1 MEAKS
6 ESDRTLSPQGHT
18 LPLDELQAAAI
29 RRERERILKSPSFR
43 TSKRCQQF
51 LSYVVQHSLEGHAEP
66 LKERSIGAELF
77 QRPISYATGED
88 GVVRVLA
95 SEVRKRLA
103 QYYHERAGSSP
114 VRIELPVGAY
124 VPEFH
129 WNPDAPPMDL
139 ETPHLA
145 KNPSKLRVLTMT
157 ALGLGLV
164 LIVVVVTTRVRSGRP
179 AESVLDQFWSPVFAT
194 SQPVLICLAKPA
206 LYRPSPELFQRY
218 SKTHPEAFQTEVERW
233 NELLPLD
240 PNEKLLWRDMIPLPE
255 FGVAV
260 GDARV
265 AAGLS
270 ALFARI
276 NKPSQVRIG
285 NNYSFEDLRN
295 SPAVLVGAFNNRW
308 TLQMTDN
315 LHFTFAEGGSKGPFR
330 IQEHGAGGRM
340 WFPKWAPQGRATED
354 FGVVTR
360 LLDSKTGQLLIA
372 AAGVA
377 ANGTQAAGEFISTQA
392 YLAEGL
398 RAAPPDWPK
407 KNLQVVIQTTVT
419 EWVAG
424 PPRVVATYFW

>member
-6 ESDRTLSPQGHT
+6 DSDRTLSPQRDT
-18 LPLDELQAAAI
+18 SPLDELQAAAI

-43 TSKRCQQF
+43 ASKRCQQF
-51 LSYVVQHSLEGHAEP
+51 LSYVVQHSLERHTEL

-95 SEVRKRLA
+95 REVRKRLA

-114 VRIELPVGAY
+114 VRIELPVGSY
-124 VPEFH
+124 MPEFH

-139 ETPHLA
+139 ETPRLA
-145 KNPSKLRVLTMT
+145 KNRSKLRLLTVT
-157 ALGLGLV
+157 ALGLGIVLV
-164 LIVVVVTTRVRSGRP
+164 VVVVTTRVRSGRP
-179 AESVLDQFWSPVFAT
+179 RESALDQFWSPVFAT
-194 SQPVLICLAKPA
+194 SQPVLICLAKPV
-206 LYRPSPELFQRY
+206 LYRPSPDLYQRY
-218 SKTHPEAFQTEVERW
+218 SKTHPGAFQTEVERW

-240 PNEKLLWRDMIPLPE
+240 PDEKLVWRDVIPFPE
-255 FGVAV
+255 FGVAA
-260 GDARV
+260 GDAYV
-265 AAGLS
+265 AARLS

-276 NKPSQVRIG
+276 SKPSQVRIG

-308 TLQMTDN
+308 TLQMTAN
-315 LHFTFAEGGSKGPFR
+315 LHFTFAEGDSEGPLR
-330 IQEHGAGGRM
+330 IQEQGPSGRM
-340 WFPKWAPQGRATED
+340 WSPQWAPHGQATED

-360 LLDSKTGQLLIA
+360 LLDSKTGQLLIT

-377 ANGTQAAGEFISTQA
+377 ANGTQAAGEFVSSEDS
-392 YLAEGL
+392 LAECL
-398 RAAPPDWPK
+398 RTAPPDWQK
-407 KNLQVVIQTTVT
+407 KNLQVVIQTSVTDTVT
-419 EWVAG
+419 G